1 MRKKRDFSQYD
12 FSRVAII
19 GCPSSGKTVLS
30 EKMQCIMHREAV
42 HLDKLLW
49 LPDWQMMEFSQR
61 EKIHDDI
68 INQPQWLMD
77 GMWRSHLPR
86 RFERATLV
94 IFLDYR
100 RRISLRRAVKRRI
113 VNSGRQRQDMAEGC
127 KERLD
132 GYFLKYIW
140 TFRSKVRP
148 EILLLAKQHPDTPM
162 IILKSPRQTQKF
174 LSELRN
180 FYSQTPPRQKEQQ

>member
-19 GCPSSGKTVLS
+19 GCPGSGKTVLS

-77 GMWRSHLPR
+77 GMWRSHLPS

-140 TFRSKVRP
+140 TFRRKVRP
-148 EILLLAKQHPDTPM
+148 EILHLAKQHPDTPM

-180 FYSQTPPRQKEQQ
+180 FYTQTPPRQKEQQ

>member
-19 GCPSSGKTVLS
+19 GCPGSGKTVLS

-86 RFERATLV
+86 RFGH
-94 IFLDYR
+94 F
-100 RRISLRRAVKRRI
+100 
-113 VNSGRQRQDMAEGC
+113 SGLPQAHFAAPSR
-127 KERLD
+127 
-132 GYFLKYIW
+132 
-140 TFRSKVRP
+140 
-148 EILLLAKQHPDTPM
+148 
-162 IILKSPRQTQKF
+162 
-174 LSELRN
+174 
-180 FYSQTPPRQKEQQ
+180 